1 MTQSINESR
10 IVYLYEAVRCGT
22 VRAAGDSLN
31 VAPSA
36 VSRQIALLEQELA
49 VTLVER
55 NKRGVTLTEAGR
67 LLIEYFREQRSHQSD
82 LLAKLQEV
90 RGLRRGSISIIM
102 GEGFISD
109 MIGGPIKQFC
119 KNHPEISL
127 TLDLGGTNDVV
138 RAVTTDEAEI
148 GLVFNPPPDPKIVSR
163 AFSRQPMHAL
173 VPPDFPLLGKVEAVT
188 LKDLLP
194 YPVALTHKTYGTRQV
209 VEAAMMMEKVRITP
223 TITTNS
229 MVLLKH
235 FVMSGLGITLLPP
248 FAARHEIASG
258 GLCSIPINNPLLLG
272 SEAHIITRVGRK
284 LSMAANR
291 LMQHLGSK
299 MQVFQDG

>member
-1 MTQSINESR
+1 MTESINESR
-10 IVYLYEAVRCGT
+10 IIYLYEAVRCGT
-22 VRAAGDSLN
+22 VRAAGDWLN

-49 VTLVER
+49 VTLIER
-55 NKRGVTLTEAGR
+55 NKRGVTLTEAGQ
-67 LLIEYFREQRSHQSD
+67 LVIEYFREQRSHQSD

-90 RGLRRGSISIIM
+90 RGMRRGSISVIM

-109 MIGGPIKQFC
+109 MISGPIKQFC
-119 KNHPEISL
+119 KSHPEISL
-127 TLDLGGTNDVV
+127 VLDLGGTNDVV

-148 GLVFNPPPDPKIVSR
+148 GLVLNPPPDPKLVSR
-163 AFSRQPMHAL
+163 VFSKQPMHAL
-173 VPPDFPLLGKVEAVT
+173 VPTDFPLLGKVEAVT
-188 LKDLLP
+188 LKDLQA

-223 TITTNS
+223 TVTTNS

-235 FVMSGLGITLLPP
+235 FVKSGLGITLLPP
-248 FAARHEIASG
+248 FAARNEIASG
-258 GLCSIPINNPLLLG
+258 ELCSIPVDNPLLL
-272 SEAHIITRVGRK
+272 STEAHIVTRVGRK

-291 LMQHLGSK
+291 LMQHLGSR
-299 MQVFQDG
+299 MQVFQQN

>member
-1 MTQSINESR
+1 MTESINESR
-10 IVYLYEAVRCGT
+10 IVYLYEAARCGT
-22 VRAAGDSLN
+22 VRAAGDWLN

-36 VSRQIALLEQELA
+36 VSRQIGLLEQELA
-49 VTLVER
+49 VILMER

-82 LLAKLQEV
+82 LLSQLQEI
-90 RGLRRGSISIIM
+90 RGLRRGSISVIM

-109 MIGGPIKQFC
+109 IINGPIKQFC

-127 TLDLGGTNDVV
+127 VLDLGGTNDVV
-138 RAVTTDEAEI
+138 RAVATDEAEI
-148 GLVFNPPPDPKIVSR
+148 GLALNPPPDPKIVSR
-163 AFSRQPMHAL
+163 VFSKQPMHAL
-173 VPPDFPLLGKVEAVT
+173 VPPDFPLLGKVATVT
-188 LKDLLP
+188 LKDLQP
-194 YPVALTHKTYGTRQV
+194 YPIALTHKTYGTRQV
-209 VEAAMMMEKVRITP
+209 VEAAMMMEKLRITP

-248 FAARHEIASG
+248 FAARNEILNG
-258 GLCSIPINNPLLLG
+258 DLYSIPVDNPLLLD

-284 LSMAANR
+284 LSTAANR
-291 LMQHLGSK
+291 LMQHLGNRMK
-299 MQVFQDG
+299 VFQ